1 MSENETSGRTT
12 AEDEGLRQI
21 AAELKRLND
30 RFEPVPWYKRSI
42 GFALVGLVF
51 LILGLFGEDN
61 VNGVILITGAIFFVA
76 HAIAN
81 SGPKK

>member
-1 MSENETSGRTT
+1 MSENETSGGTT

-51 LILGLFGEDN
+51 LGVGLFSQN
-61 VNGVILITGAIFFVA
+61 VANEVILTTGAIFFVA